1 MTLGKE
7 MTDDEAERFINQADR
22 DNDGQVSLDEFTFIM
37 MKITSFEWDTLM
49 CNVETVLYTRQY
61 NKSDRF

>member
-37 MKITSFEWDTLM
+37 MKITSFE
-49 CNVETVLYTRQY
+49 
-61 NKSDRF
+61 